1 MSLSLLLFFCFNIVV
16 GGRLLTS
23 HVDRRIGASKEQA
36 RREEMAEEMA
46 NGGYDGTQD
55 DDDEMEF

>member
-1 MSLSLLLFFCFNIVV
+1 MPLPLFFYLSMVV
-16 GGRLLTS
+16 RGLLTS

>member
-1 MSLSLLLFFCFNIVV
+1 MR
-16 GGRLLTS
+16 GLLTS